1 MCLDRSF
8 LVCLFLLAVLACS
21 SCFAVHCLQFFDLP
35 GLWVDAFSCLQF
47 IACSSL
53 TFQVCELMC
62 LSVWGSFCPLSHH
75 ILLPY
80 QLCKSCQL
88 SELLFSLAAGS
99 LDYLDIFFDFQ
110 YHLRF
115 LPIFLGRIFALYSR
129 VPLRDLSHT
138 SCLDLHLERAS
149 VLDKMDAHM
158 LHEFFSPLSWLGFRL
173 VLLVKTHGEGLAGRA
188 CNWASS
194 EF

>member
-1 MCLDRSF
+1 MLFTFPLPNFQQFMMCLDMSF
-8 LVCLFLLAVLACS
+8 LVFILLAVHWPSRSVSWCVYQFGEVFARCHITYFCLISFVNQVSFLNYFSALLLA
-21 SCFAVHCLQFFDLP
+21 
-35 GLWVDAFSCLQF
+35 LW
-47 IACSSL
+47 I
-53 TFQVCELMC
+53 T
-62 LSVWGSFCPLSHH
+62 W
-75 ILLPY
+75 I
-80 QLCKSCQL
+80 
-88 SELLFSLAAGS
+88 FSLISSTTSGF
-99 LDYLDIFFDFQ
+99 YI
-110 YHLRF
+110 RF

-188 CNWASS
+188 CNWTSS

>member
-115 LPIFLGRIFALYSR
+115 LHQVFAHFLRKNICLILKSAFEGFISYFLSWPPPWEGICLGQNGCPYASWVFLSAFLTWLQTCTFSEDPWGRI
-129 VPLRDLSHT
+129 
-138 SCLDLHLERAS
+138 
-149 VLDKMDAHM
+149 
-158 LHEFFSPLSWLGFRL
+158 
-173 VLLVKTHGEGLAGRA
+173 GR
-188 CNWASS
+188 
-194 EF
+194 